1 VIEIGPNLQETVL
14 GIAILITRLLI
25 LIIAIKV

>member
-14 GIAILITRLLI
+14 GIAILITCLLI